1 MKWLL
6 SICFVLFLIA
16 CDGGGSSETL
26 QYPEESS
33 ETQSSSVEPS
43 AGSSSETVSSV
54 IVSSSSEESSS
65 SETLSNSSSSVAS
78 ESSAGLSSSAI
89 VESSSSMVLYVSFGT
104 MTDERD
110 GQNYKTVTIEWEY
123 INNWSNYPFEFV
135 ERIPRITWMIENL
148 NYAYL
153 QPTAELDS
161 SSWCFNN
168 EPDNCAGYGR
178 LYLWSAAM
186 DSAGLFGE
194 DGKGCG
200 YFATKEE
207 WVSCTIE
214 EDKGV
219 RGVCPDGWRLPKY
232 QEEYGWIVAQ
242 IRDIFAYEGYIYGFE
257 STKPIGFFSFE
268 SNKFI
273 YDDANDAFWLSTESN
288 EKNAYHDNFWPLS
301 LAYSE
306 GASLYDAIVA
316 LDKRNAFPVRCVK
329 D

>member
-1 MKWLL
+1 MRCFFA
-6 SICFVLFLIA
+6 ICLFLFLVA
-16 CDGGGSSETL
+16 CDGGGSSEPL
-26 QYPEESS
+26 QYPEDSS
-33 ETQSSSVEPS
+33 EAQSSSVESS
-43 AGSSSETVSSV
+43 AESSSETASSAV
-54 IVSSSSEESSS
+54 ESSSSIVSSSSAAQ
-65 SETLSNSSSSVAS
+65 SSSSV
-78 ESSAGLSSSAI
+78 
-89 VESSSSMVLYVSFGT
+89 VESSSSTKLYVSFGT

-123 INNWSNYPFEFV
+123 VDTWSNHPFEIV
-135 ERIPRITWMIENL
+135 KRIPRITWMIENL

-168 EPDNCAGYGR
+168 EPGYCTEYGR

-194 DGKGCG
+194 NGKGCG

-207 WVSCTIE
+207 WLSCTTE
-214 EDKGV
+214 EDKDV

-232 QEEYGWIVAQ
+232 QEEHDWILAQ
-242 IRDIFAYEGYIYGFE
+242 IRDVFAYEGFIYDYE
-257 STKPIGFFSFE
+257 SAKPIGVFSFE
-268 SNKFI
+268 SNRFVYEGGK
-273 YDDANDAFWLSTESN
+273 DSFWLSTESN
-288 EKNAYHDNFWPLS
+288 EEKTYHDHFYPAS

-306 GASLYDAIVA
+306 GTSLYDAIVA
-316 LDKRNAFPVRCVK
+316 MDKRNAFPVRCVK